1 MTNDFMLATMYLN
14 AMCTTLLMYYSNQ
27 MGLEFFF
34 FFTAQAALTRV
45 SSHVIVVFESKSQAV
60 MKRSFA
66 YGILSSFSQN
76 SFADKHPT
84 TS

>member
-1 MTNDFMLATMYLN
+1 MTAHAGSFAPSLQFHSIDVMLATVYLN

-27 MGLEFFF
+27 MGLEFVF

-60 MKRSFA
+60 MK
-66 YGILSSFSQN
+66 
-76 SFADKHPT
+76 
-84 TS
+84 